1 MFTVVIFGWR
11 NYLRDFFFL
20 SSLCL
25 FFSVFLVFY
34 MCHFPSQGGDKDGG
48 LRRRRISG
56 DAGDVESILK
66 HPACSPPAPSLPSQ
80 GFCSSLPRW

>member
-11 NYLRDFFFL
+11 NYLRNFFFL

-34 MCHFPSQGGDKDGG
+34 MCHFPSQGDDKDGG

-56 DAGDVESILK
+56 DSGDV
-66 HPACSPPAPSLPSQ
+66 
-80 GFCSSLPRW
+80 